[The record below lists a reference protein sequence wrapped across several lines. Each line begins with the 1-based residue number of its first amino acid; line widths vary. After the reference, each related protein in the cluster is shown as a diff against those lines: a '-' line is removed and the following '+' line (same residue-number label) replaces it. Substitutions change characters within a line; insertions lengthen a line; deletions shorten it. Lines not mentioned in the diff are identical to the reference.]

1 MKKKITLTFCAFLFC
16 LSFFSCGVSNETNNS
31 ERVYDSLVDYLR
43 TLPGVRVN
51 GGGNNA
57 RVFITTGGHNTN
69 TVGSTPLFVQEGQQ
83 IGSSL
88 RRAMQV
94 IDHNE
99 IKRARVIKPGEA
111 TVRYGINGSN
121 GAIEFFMKK

>member
-1 MKKKITLTFCAFLFC
+1 MKITLKYCAFLFC
-16 LSFFSCGVSNETNNS
+16 LFLFSCGPSNEANSSNS

-51 GGGNNA
+51 GGGNTA
-57 RVFITTGGHNTN
+57 RVFITAGGHNTN
-69 TVGSTPLFVQEGQQ
+69 MIGATPLFVLEGQQ
-83 IGSSL
+83 IGRSI
-88 RRAMQV
+88 RDVMQV

-99 IKRARVIKPGEA
+99 IKRARVIKPGDA